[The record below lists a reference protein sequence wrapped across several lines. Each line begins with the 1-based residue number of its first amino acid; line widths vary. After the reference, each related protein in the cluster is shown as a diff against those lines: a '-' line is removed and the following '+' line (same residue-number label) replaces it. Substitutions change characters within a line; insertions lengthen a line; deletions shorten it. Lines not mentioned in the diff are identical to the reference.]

1 MDYSRWS
8 LLKICSDLG
17 IGQPG
22 SCFNRCAGGI
32 LYGSLVCRGVEFV
45 QQSLRE
51 AIAKVLAIATSS
63 SKLDKIAAGTSPE
76 LSIATN
82 P

>member
-1 MDYSRWS
+1 MCLLAGVSQPKGTVTVLGAMAASR
-8 LLKICSDLG
+8 L
-17 IGQPG
+17 
-22 SCFNRCAGGI
+22 
-32 LYGSLVCRGVEFV
+32 V

>member
-1 MDYSRWS
+1 M
-8 LLKICSDLG
+8 
-17 IGQPG
+17 
-22 SCFNRCAGGI
+22 

-63 SKLDKIAAGTSPE
+63 SKLDKLAAGTSLE